1 MNFLLFIIGLIGSIY
16 FYSSIHE
23 TNQAD
28 DWSVTHAYLDIF
40 ETPSYEK
47 MINQTYRE
55 FKSFSVS
62 YSYTYKDEKYTS
74 NQLSLNS
81 MGAARTSSGCNSRKN
96 Q

>member
-40 ETPSYEK
+40 ETLSYEK

-55 FKSFSVS
+55 
-62 YSYTYKDEKYTS
+62 
-74 NQLSLNS
+74 
-81 MGAARTSSGCNSRKN
+81 
-96 Q
+96 